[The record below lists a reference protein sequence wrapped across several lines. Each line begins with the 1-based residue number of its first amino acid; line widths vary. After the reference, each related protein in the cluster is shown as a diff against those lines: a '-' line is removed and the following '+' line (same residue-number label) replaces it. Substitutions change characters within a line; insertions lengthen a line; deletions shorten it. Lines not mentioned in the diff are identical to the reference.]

1 MLFLYFLAKLISVAI
16 TVVMYAMMVRAV
28 MPFFIRD
35 IEDNRFYLFV
45 TLITEP
51 VIVPVRLL
59 LVKFNIGQDS
69 PIDMAFMITYFIL
82 IFVQMFLPAI

>member
-1 MLFLYFLAKLISVAI
+1 MTVLYFIAKLISVAI
-16 TVVMYAMMVRAV
+16 TVVMYAMMIRAI

-35 IEDNRFYLFV
+35 IEGNRFYLFV

-51 VIVPVRLL
+51 VIAPVRFL
-59 LVKFNIGQDS
+59 LVKFNLWQDL

-82 IFVQMFLPAI
+82 IFVQMILPVI